1 VAWDGAARDG
11 YVRVGDEEVVA
22 AAHGLGRGGAEL
34 GRGGERGRHGGARGE
49 ERVGGGGR
57 ECLDGMERLGE

>member
-1 VAWDGAARDG
+1 
-11 YVRVGDEEVVA
+11 VRVGDEEVVA